1 MLAAGWAEPPRTP
14 PGCKLLSRRAWFWF
28 EFFNFDLCFR
38 TSSHHFWEKMPSLLR
53 ITLRT
58 RIRNY
63 FQKLIFQK
71 FYNCH
76 VSATSVPRGPI
87 RWWHVSFFA
96 TCHLFATCH
105 ADKALKRCR
114 PISDRHVALGLLSPL
129 IVLHYA
135 GYATCRNVSVFH
147 FTFQILNFRVFVNEF
162 CRMVFIQRNF
172 PRRILWLGFLHIML
186 NLPLVGAVGSECL
199 RLPLRFRNM
208 LTQFVT
214 RIFVS
219 EHADSVCD

>member
-53 ITLRT
+53 IILRT

-71 FYNCH
+71 FNNCH

-87 RWWHVSFFA
+87 RWWHVSFFCHVSPFCHVSCWQGPKTMSTNQRSTRGIMVA
-96 TCHLFATCH
+96 FAPDCASLCWLCHLSERYRSPFYV
-105 ADKALKRCR
+105 
-114 PISDRHVALGLLSPL
+114 SDFELS
-129 IVLHYA
+129 
-135 GYATCRNVSVFH
+135 
-147 FTFQILNFRVFVNEF
+147 
-162 CRMVFIQRNF
+162 
-172 PRRILWLGFLHIML
+172 RI
-186 NLPLVGAVGSECL
+186 
-199 RLPLRFRNM
+199 R
-208 LTQFVT
+208 
-214 RIFVS
+214 
-219 EHADSVCD
+219 